1 MKLHKFINIRLF
13 VFLCFCFVS
22 NLSFAQFNELRR
34 PLPIDI
40 IDIIDLPTVEGE
52 IVGETNIVIPNN
64 RIKTYT
70 TRKIKNGNINNSSW
84 EVEKGQIISYGWFGS
99 SITVKWNAA
108 GVGRVKCTPAFS
120 LTSYSLDINITSTL
134 TGNETS
140 FTYDISG
147 NQIKAKL
154 D

>member
-22 NLSFAQFNELRR
+22 NLSFAQFNELGNKISR
-34 PLPIDI
+34 PPIDI
-40 IDIIDLPTVEGE
+40 IFFPNPILI
-52 IVGETNIVIPNN
+52 GETNIIIPNN
-64 RIKTYT
+64 RIQKY
-70 TRKIKNGNINNSSW
+70 RIKALINNNSW
-84 EVEKGQIISYGWFGS
+84 EVIKGEIISYDLFG
-99 SITVKWNAA
+99 ITVKWNAA

-140 FTYDISG
+140 FTYDTSG